1 MKSKYGI
8 GVMSKNIVDATIDY
22 VNENNCSATFIPS
35 RRQVD
40 FLGGYVNGWTTK
52 TLASY
57 VKSKTDKIL
66 LKRDH
71 GGPSQGQEKDDG
83 YLSLEEDCL
92 YFDAIHIDPWKIAR
106 NLRDGSYLTKEYI
119 RHCYRRNENIIYE
132 VGTEESIFKYEASEL
147 DELLSYLK
155 EYLSPKLFDKIKYA
169 VIQSGTSLKETK
181 NTGSYNKQRLIDM
194 IAVCKKYNL
203 LSKEHNGDYLPKELI
218 GEKFK
223 TGLDS
228 INIAPE
234 FGQIETRCYLKEVKN
249 TPLFDQFFDI
259 CYDSEK
265 WEKWVENTFDPFEHQ
280 EELINICGHYVL
292 NYPDFI
298 SQIKNNVR
306 LDIDDVIKYSVKAKL
321 VELYGI

>member
-1 MKSKYGI
+1 
-8 GVMSKNIVDATIDY
+8 
-22 VNENNCSATFIPS
+22 
-35 RRQVD
+35 
-40 FLGGYVNGWTTK
+40 
-52 TLASY
+52 
-57 VKSKTDKIL
+57 
-66 LKRDH
+66 
-71 GGPSQGQEKDDG
+71 
-83 YLSLEEDCL
+83 
-92 YFDAIHIDPWKIAR
+92 
-106 NLRDGSYLTKEYI
+106 
-119 RHCYRRNENIIYE
+119 
-132 VGTEESIFKYEASEL
+132 
-147 DELLSYLK
+147 
-155 EYLSPKLFDKIKYA
+155 
-169 VIQSGTSLKETK
+169 
-181 NTGSYNKQRLIDM
+181 M